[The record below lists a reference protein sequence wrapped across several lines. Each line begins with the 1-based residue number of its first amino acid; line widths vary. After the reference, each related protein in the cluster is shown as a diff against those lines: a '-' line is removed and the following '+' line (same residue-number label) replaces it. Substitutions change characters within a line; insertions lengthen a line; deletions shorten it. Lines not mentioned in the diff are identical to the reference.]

1 MVYARTLGSQSYTFQ
16 VSGMLWRNSLI
27 MRDRETG
34 SLWSHVTGEG
44 LSGPA
49 KGKRLEKSA
58 SVQTTWKNWRAAHPD
73 TRVLKK
79 SEEVL
84 SSHYQKYFD
93 DPERNGLFR
102 SQWLMEK
109 MPGKTKVHGAVV
121 GAHAVAITDG
131 AFESDGLVFVDLGGT
146 PVVMVRGG
154 DGGVRAFEAR
164 VGDRK
169 LEMEHSAGAFR
180 DAATGS
186 AWDLEQGTA
195 TAGPMTGEVLEP
207 IPVTTVF
214 WFAWS
219 SFYPNTQVVD

>member
-164 VGDRK
+164 GQCADTTLKFGR
-169 LEMEHSAGAFR
+169 
-180 DAATGS
+180 
-186 AWDLEQGTA
+186 
-195 TAGPMTGEVLEP
+195 
-207 IPVTTVF
+207 PVARAEISTIFETTV
-214 WFAWS
+214 AWLR
-219 SFYPNTQVVD
+219 VDDQAVAVRLKPFENLTIRIRFSGSGSGGIE